1 MSKVLGS
8 DTPWGYNATMTP
20 RAKVQLLSMPTT
32 TALPLLAVPKIHL
45 SRNQRHDA
53 LAERLL
59 GAAEIG
65 AEGLVKLIEEG
76 AIKGRDL
83 AVTIG
88 ILIDKV
94 AMLEKRQEPPTANV
108 AELLQKMQRLTEL
121 QAELESRGL
130 SLQA

>member
-1 MSKVLGS
+1 
-8 DTPWGYNATMTP
+8 MTP
-20 RAKVQLLSMPTT
+20 RAKVQLLSMPIT
-32 TALPLLAVPKIHL
+32 TAPPSLLAVPKVHL

-94 AMLEKRQEPPTANV
+94 AMLEKRQEPLATNV
-108 AELLQKMQRLTEL
+108 ADLLQNMKRMTAI

-130 SLQA
+130 PLQP

>member
-1 MSKVLGS
+1 
-8 DTPWGYNATMTP
+8 MTP

>member
-1 MSKVLGS
+1 
-8 DTPWGYNATMTP
+8 MTP
-20 RAKVQLLSMPTT
+20 RAKVQLLSVPAT
-32 TALPLLAVPKIHL
+32 TALSPGASPLFKPKVHL
-45 SRNQRHDA
+45 SRNQRHDE

-94 AMLEKRQEPPTANV
+94 AMLEKRQEPLATNV
-108 AELLQKMQRLTEL
+108 ADLLQNMKRMTAI

-130 SLQA
+130 PLQG

>member
-1 MSKVLGS
+1 M
-8 DTPWGYNATMTP
+8 TMTP
-20 RAKVQLLSMPTT
+20 RAKIQLFSAPTT
-32 TALPLLAVPKIHL
+32 TTLPSLLAKERIASDAIVPKVHL

-108 AELLQKMQRLTEL
+108 AELLQKMQRMTAL
-121 QAELESRGL
+121 QEELERRGL
-130 SLQA
+130 PLQP